1 MRDGL
6 AERFVAGVIAQGDDE
21 VRNAHLQRD
30 RHATLQVQA
39 QVQFLFN
46 DLAVGVAQ
54 HRVDLRVGAVAQELT
69 RGLCLRGIPFVFS
82 DFSGAFEGIRYEGS
96 IVGCFLLVIV
106 RHPVETECVKC
117 RERQQNGEE
126 QNCILVLHD
135 ARVFF
140 RAANIT

>member
-1 MRDGL
+1 MCDGL
-6 AERFVAGVIAQGDDE
+6 AEGYVAGVIAQSDDE
-21 VRNAHLQRD
+21 VRDAYLQRD

-54 HRVDLRVGAVAQELT
+54 HRVNFRVGTVAQELT
-69 RGLCLRGIPFVFS
+69 RGLCLCDFPFVVS
-82 DFSGAFEGIRYEGS
+82 DFSGAFERVRYEGS

-106 RHPVETECVKC
+106 RHPVETEGVKC